1 MIHTTIGLY
10 ANGSFKMNG
19 VKAEHLNDHLL
30 YNKTYRSRAMFVDGK
45 CVDKGYL
52 SLEVVEAFEERI
64 KLENFKTD
72 KCTAPY
78 I

>member
-10 ANGSFKMNG
+10 A
-19 VKAEHLNDHLL
+19 D
-30 YNKTYRSRAMFVDGK
+30 RAMFVDGK

-52 SLEVVEAFEERI
+52 TIEEVEAFEERI
-64 KLENFKTD
+64 KLENLKTD
-72 KCTAPY
+72 KWTAPY